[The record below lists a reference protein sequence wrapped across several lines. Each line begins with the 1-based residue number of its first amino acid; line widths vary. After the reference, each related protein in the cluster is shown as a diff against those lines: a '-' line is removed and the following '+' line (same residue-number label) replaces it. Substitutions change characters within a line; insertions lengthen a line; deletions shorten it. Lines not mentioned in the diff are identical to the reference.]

1 MRGSN
6 PVVNHRTRALRRT
19 ATDVETK
26 LWSSL
31 KNRALNGFKFVRQA
45 PVGPYI
51 ADFLCRERKLIVE
64 VDGSQHEGSTH
75 DVTRDEWLLSQ
86 GYSVLR
92 VWNGD
97 VNARRAVV
105 LETIVAALEGRL
117 EPTESSEMKFKSQT
131 SSAPTR

>member
-6 PVVNHRTRALRRT
+6 PITNHRTRALRRK

-26 LWSSL
+26 LWSSPR
-31 KNRALNGFKFVRQA
+31 NRALNGFKFVRQA

-64 VDGSQHEGSTH
+64 VDVSQHEGSTH
-75 DVTRDEWLLSQ
+75 DGARDQWLLGQ
-86 GYSVLR
+86 GYSVLQ

-97 VNARRAVV
+97 VYARRAVV

-117 EPTESSEMKFKSQT
+117 EPQESSEMKFKCRI
-131 SSAPTR
+131 SSLSTC